1 MPDSEPDIETKTM
14 AETRSPRRRLPTR
27 ATLRI
32 FLLLLG
38 PVLVLLGAFY
48 FYAVG
53 GRYAGTDNAYVKAPM
68 VTVSPEIAGRVTD
81 VLVTENQTVKEGDVL
96 FRLDAARL
104 VIARDEAAAH
114 LDSVRNDVSALKAS
128 YRQRQADLAA
138 ANETLGLA
146 QREFERRQK
155 LIEGKIISESEFD
168 EARNRYDVAKNEV
181 AAIEQDLQRLLSELN
196 NDPEIDPAD
205 HPLVRAAAA
214 GLAQAELDLSH
225 ATVTAPIAGI
235 VSRIDDV
242 RPGLYLTAGEP
253 TFALVSIDELWVEAN
268 LKETDLT
275 WVQPGQIATITVD
288 TYPGREWRAEVAS
301 IGAATGSEFSVLP
314 AQNATGNWVKVVQR
328 IPVRL
333 VIAGADDAP
342 NAPTLRAGMSVEVEI
357 DTNHHRWL
365 PGGRHCALAG
375 IGIGQ

>member
-1 MPDSEPDIETKTM
+1 MPDSQPDLDVQTMVETK
-14 AETRSPRRRLPTR
+14 SVRRRLLPKR
-27 ATLRI
+27 ATLRL

-53 GRYAGTDNAYVKAPM
+53 GRYAGTDNAYVKAPL
-68 VTVSPEIAGRVTD
+68 VTVSPEIAGRVSE
-81 VLVTENQTVKEGDVL
+81 VLVAENQTVKEGDVL

-104 VIARDEAAAH
+104 AIARDEAVAH
-114 LDSVRNDVSALKAS
+114 LDSVRNDVAALKAS

-138 ANETLGLA
+138 ANEMLGLA

-155 LIEGKIISESEFD
+155 LIDGNVISESEFD
-168 EARNRYDVAKNEV
+168 EARNRFDVAKSEV
-181 AAIEQDLQRLLSELN
+181 ASIEEDLQRLLSELN
-196 NDPEIDPAD
+196 NDPEIDPTD

-235 VSRIDDV
+235 VSKTDDV
-242 RPGLYLTAGEP
+242 RPGLYLVAGEP
-253 TFALVSIDELWVEAN
+253 TFALVSLDELWVEAN
-268 LKETDLT
+268 LKETDLA
-275 WVQPGQIATITVD
+275 WVEPGQTATITVD
-288 TYPGREWRAEVAS
+288 TYPGREWQAEVAS

-333 VIAGADDAP
+333 VLADVQDAP
-342 NAPTLRAGMSVEVEI
+342 ELRAGMSVVVEI
-357 DTNHHRWL
+357 DTNRHRRL
-365 PGGRHCALAG
+365 PGGLQSALAW